1 MKLKFTIHVFFE
13 PTAVLRKLFDIRFSY
28 KHCNFSRDCL
38 LVKMASKTLIITR
51 SIVHHEQDI
60 HTFYLVI
67 SCTNFYFKVNF
78 SFLLFFLKIP
88 CYIRVSLTYS
98 IFSFSLVSFMVYL
111 VNRLPSTTGWRN
123 SCLFSVTSPHPP
135 TGVSRAKYIFPIRVS
150 VNIFF
155 FCSVFI
161 PFCKFVEAKKLSVF
175 SNLLSL
181 WFEKI
186 FNNYFFDLLLV
197 ANGIKFNA
205 HLVTEL
211 SKLSCINF
219 QS

>member
-1 MKLKFTIHVFFE
+1 
-13 PTAVLRKLFDIRFSY
+13 
-28 KHCNFSRDCL
+28 
-38 LVKMASKTLIITR
+38 MASKTLTR
-51 SIVHHEQDI
+51 SIIHQEQDI

-67 SCTNFYFKVNF
+67 SYTNFSFKVNF
-78 SFLLFFLKIP
+78 SFLLFFFKITW
-88 CYIRVSLTYS
+88 YIRVSLTYS

-123 SCLFSVTSPHPP
+123 SCLFSVTSAHPQ
-135 TGVSRAKYIFPIRVS
+135 TGVSRAKYIFPLRVS

-161 PFCKFVEAKKLSVF
+161 PFCKFVGAKKLSVF

-186 FNNYFFDLLLV
+186 FNNYFFDLLFL

>member
-38 LVKMASKTLIITR
+38 LVKMASKTLTR
-51 SIVHHEQDI
+51 SIVHQEQDI

-67 SCTNFYFKVNF
+67 SSTNFSFIVNF
-78 SFLLFFLKIP
+78 SFLLFFFKITW
-88 CYIRVSLTYS
+88 YIRVSLTYS

-123 SCLFSVTSPHPP
+123 SCLFSVTSAHPP
-135 TGVSRAKYIFPIRVS
+135 TGVSRAKYIFPLRVS

-161 PFCKFVEAKKLSVF
+161 PFCKFVEAKRLSVF

-186 FNNYFFDLLLV
+186 FNNYFFDLHLV

-211 SKLSCINF
+211 SKLSWVNF

>member
-1 MKLKFTIHVFFE
+1 
-13 PTAVLRKLFDIRFSY
+13 
-28 KHCNFSRDCL
+28 
-38 LVKMASKTLIITR
+38 
-51 SIVHHEQDI
+51 
-60 HTFYLVI
+60 
-67 SCTNFYFKVNF
+67 
-78 SFLLFFLKIP
+78 
-88 CYIRVSLTYS
+88 
-98 IFSFSLVSFMVYL
+98 MVYL
-111 VNRLPSTTGWRN
+111 VNRVPSTTGWRN
-123 SCLFSVTSPHPP
+123 SCLFSVTSAHPP
-135 TGVSRAKYIFPIRVS
+135 TGVSRAKYIFPLRVS

-211 SKLSCINF
+211 SKLSWVNF